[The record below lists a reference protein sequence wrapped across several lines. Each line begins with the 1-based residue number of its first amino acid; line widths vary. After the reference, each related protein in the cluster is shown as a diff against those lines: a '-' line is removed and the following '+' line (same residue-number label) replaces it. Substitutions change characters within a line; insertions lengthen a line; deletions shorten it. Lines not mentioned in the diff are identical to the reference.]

1 MASQRM
7 NDSWSRVRQQ
17 IEHIWDG
24 YEFGDKE
31 LQRARGSL
39 PRMVELIHQKSGEPR
54 EVIMRKLIAM
64 I

>member
-7 NDSWSRVRQQ
+7 NESWARVREQ
-17 IEHIWDG
+17 IENIWEDCT
-24 YEFGDKE
+24 FGEKE

-39 PRMVELIHQKSGEPR
+39 PHMVELIHQKSGESR
-54 EVIMRKLIAM
+54 EAIMRKLIAM

>member
-7 NDSWSRVRQQ
+7 NDSWARVRQQ
-17 IEHIWDG
+17 IESVWESC
-24 YEFGDKE
+24 EFGDKE

-39 PRMVELIHQKSGEPR
+39 PRMVDLIHQKSGEPR
-54 EVIMRKLIAM
+54 DVIMRKLSAM